1 MAGGMER
8 YVMKKCTRGWKL
20 WAAALLV
27 CTAAFGQPKPVAAM
41 YVAGGDLVRNCL
53 SERKQDVYACVHYV
67 AGVIDYHTVMQAI
80 GTAPTLPFCI
90 PANVGI
96 TEAAF
101 VVLTYLRANPQ
112 HDGFVAAMAVPL
124 ALNKVYPCR
133 KAAPKAGQKKKK

>member
-1 MAGGMER
+1 
-8 YVMKKCTRGWKL
+8 MKRFAQKWGR
-20 WAAALLV
+20 WAAVLVCGAALL
-27 CTAAFGQPKPVAAM
+27 GSPKPAAAV
-41 YVAGGDLVRNCL
+41 YVAGGDLVKNCL

-67 AGVIDYHTVMQAI
+67 AGVIDYHTVMQAV
-80 GTAPTLPFCI
+80 GTAPTLAFCL

-133 KAAPKAGQKKKK
+133 KAAPKASQKKKK